1 MSIASMSG
9 YLSAIPHPVNSIIN
23 VSSIATPN
31 QWATGT
37 LNDWVVDFPIPTAG
51 TYLLFGQIYG
61 ITDGAQTNWFDSI
74 TGNIFTNNGVGGA
87 RTDISLLVQ
96 NGFNPYTS
104 QGAIP
109 AIPVLYNC
117 STLALQIAPVKIVS
131 NGNTVLNIQLQ
142 GIVGETDGAPQE
154 WKPAGSNGNSEGWL
168 YLLRIA

>member
-1 MSIASMSG
+1 MSG
-9 YLSAIPHPVNSIIN
+9 YLSAIPHPVNTLIN
-23 VSSIATPN
+23 VSSIATPT

-37 LNDWVVDFPIPTAG
+37 LNNWVVNFPIPTAG

-61 ITDGAQTNWFDSI
+61 ITDGANTNWFDSI
-74 TGNIFTNNGVGGA
+74 TGEIFINNGIGGT
-87 RTDISLLVQ
+87 RTDISLLKQ
-96 NGFNPYTS
+96 NGFEPYTS

-109 AIPVLYNC
+109 SPAVLYNC

-142 GIVGETDGAPQE
+142 GLIGETGGAPQE
-154 WKPAGSNGNSEGWL
+154 WLPAGSNLNSQSWL